1 MKFLDQAKVH
11 IKAGNGGAGSAS
23 FRREKFVEFG
33 GPDGGDGGNGG
44 SIIFV
49 SDRNLNT
56 LIDFRYAQH
65 FKAEHGRP
73 GSKKNKTGANG
84 KDLVLKVPLG
94 TQIYEE
100 DNNTLIYDFTKNKE
114 KFLVATGGKGGLG
127 NVRFKSSVN
136 RAPRKKTD
144 GKLGEDF
151 WIWLQLKVIADVGII
166 GLPNAGKSSLLA
178 AVTRAKPK
186 IASYPFTT
194 INPNLGVVNYNNK
207 EITIADIPGLIE
219 GAHKGIGLGDKF
231 LRHVERC
238 KALLHLVDIAEN
250 NLVENYKKVRL
261 ELSKYDKNLS
271 KKREIILFNKTD
283 LIEKSEIKKKLD
295 NFKNKIKKNCLA
307 VSLFTKQDV
316 NSIKRILIK
325 MLINNSK
332 KIVIT
337 LGSST
342 VVDKRGKFKRNW
354 VDSLVKDIKKYKQDC
369 EIVIVSSGAIAI
381 GLSYLKIK
389 QKKIKLEMSQA
400 IAAVGQILL
409 SEEFKKIFEKN
420 GLKVGQ
426 ILISLDDTE
435 QRRRALN
442 VRRTFENLFKLKA
455 IPIVNENDTTATTEI
470 KYGDNDRLAA
480 RVAQIIGADTL
491 IIFSDVNGL
500 YDNNKKKKLIKEVFK
515 IDEQVYQL
523 ADKKL
528 NNYGSGGMVT
538 KLDAAQICINS
549 GCYMFIV
556 NGKKN
561 NPIKNMIQKKVYTKF
576 VPKISALDAR
586 KKWIISSLSSTGK
599 IYIDQGAAKALL
611 EGKSLLAAGIINISG
626 KFNKGEN
633 VLIVNQ
639 EEKKLGRGLSSFSSD
654 EIIKIKGKHSNKIQ
668 KILGYPSKS
677 EVIHK
682 DDMVKL

>member
-325 MLINNSK
+325 NAN
-332 KIVIT
+332 
-337 LGSST
+337 
-342 VVDKRGKFKRNW
+342 
-354 VDSLVKDIKKYKQDC
+354 
-369 EIVIVSSGAIAI
+369 
-381 GLSYLKIK
+381 
-389 QKKIKLEMSQA
+389 
-400 IAAVGQILL
+400 
-409 SEEFKKIFEKN
+409 
-420 GLKVGQ
+420 
-426 ILISLDDTE
+426 
-435 QRRRALN
+435 
-442 VRRTFENLFKLKA
+442 
-455 IPIVNENDTTATTEI
+455 
-470 KYGDNDRLAA
+470 
-480 RVAQIIGADTL
+480 
-491 IIFSDVNGL
+491 
-500 YDNNKKKKLIKEVFK
+500 
-515 IDEQVYQL
+515 
-523 ADKKL
+523 
-528 NNYGSGGMVT
+528 
-538 KLDAAQICINS
+538 
-549 GCYMFIV
+549 
-556 NGKKN
+556 
-561 NPIKNMIQKKVYTKF
+561 
-576 VPKISALDAR
+576 
-586 KKWIISSLSSTGK
+586 
-599 IYIDQGAAKALL
+599 
-611 EGKSLLAAGIINISG
+611 
-626 KFNKGEN
+626 
-633 VLIVNQ
+633 
-639 EEKKLGRGLSSFSSD
+639 
-654 EIIKIKGKHSNKIQ
+654 
-668 KILGYPSKS
+668 
-677 EVIHK
+677 
-682 DDMVKL
+682 